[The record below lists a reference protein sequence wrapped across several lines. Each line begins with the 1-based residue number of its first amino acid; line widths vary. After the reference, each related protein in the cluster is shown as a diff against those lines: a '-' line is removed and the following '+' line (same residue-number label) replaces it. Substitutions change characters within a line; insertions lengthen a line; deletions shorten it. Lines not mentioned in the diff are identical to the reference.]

1 MVLVLITKIG
11 SNWQNVLSDILHEIW
26 SILCMAV
33 GGYNDLLDNTKSRH
47 SVCLDD
53 LIIDRSKIL
62 IDNTV
67 LLYQRNFSLKV
78 TTYKPPS
85 QKQ

>member
-11 SNWQNVLSDILHEIW
+11 SNWQNVLSDILHEIL

-62 IDNTV
+62 IDK
-67 LLYQRNFSLKV
+67 QFSFTKE
-78 TTYKPPS
+78 TFH
-85 QKQ
+85 